1 MKTAEAVVCG
11 FEAHRF
17 RSRSWHQ
24 VIFAAGLVLG
34 ICGAAVVRSE
44 TDPRHCDPLLRQ
56 DSASTLGYRLRG
68 DRCEG
73 LYAQDVGNTILQ
85 IASFTRG
92 DDASDFSGSLPI
104 RWSPIADHPVRLRVL
119 GLERGLHYRMD
130 TLRPAGAASYAWP
143 LDVAS
148 ALGIEAGEVGVL
160 GWWET
165 EIDGSRR
172 SIHVPV
178 DVSTLEPKIQ
188 SGAYEIVLV
197 PGAELEE
204 VYLTLAPLD
213 GAGVPGAPL
222 LDGEPLGWG
231 YYPAGRPLQFP
242 LEVDAAQ
249 EGLFLLEVAA
259 TLRAGGGATTRFWFR
274 HDLELSG

>member
-1 MKTAEAVVCG
+1 MSV
-11 FEAHRF
+11 FEPHRF
-17 RSRSWHQ
+17 GSWYH
-24 VIFAAGLVLG
+24 VVLAAGLVLG
-34 ICGAAVVRSE
+34 ICILAAAGFE
-44 TDPRHCDPLLRQ
+44 TDQYHCDPLLRQ
-56 DSASTLGYRLRG
+56 DEANPWGYRLRG

-85 IASFTRG
+85 VASFTRG
-92 DDASDFSGSLPI
+92 DGFSDFSGSLPI
-104 RWSPIADHPVRLRVL
+104 RWAPVADHSVRLRVL
-119 GLERGLHYRMD
+119 SLQRGFYYRMD
-130 TLRPAGAASYAWP
+130 TLRPAGSTSYAWP

-148 ALGIEAGEVGVL
+148 ALGIEARQVGVV

-178 DVSTLEPKIQ
+178 EVSAVEPEVR
-188 SGAYEIVLV
+188 SGSYQIGLV

-213 GAGVPGAPL
+213 GTGVPGAPL

-231 YYPAGRPLQFP
+231 FYPASRPLRIP
-242 LEVDAAQ
+242 LELDATQ

-259 TLRAGGGATTRFWFR
+259 TLRGGGGATTRLWFR
-274 HDLELSG
+274 HDPDVKG